1 MTRHAQHQIVGFG
14 ASAGLDLLDLTN
26 ATIFADGTDF
36 PGVLLAASD
45 LCQDFSRVTGSSP
58 RPLHVFQRPLSPSP
72 LPSSTPAE
80 GVSAEHAIIVG
91 SLRSP
96 LIQSLGKRLG
106 FDGLPGKWEAFQTA
120 VLDDPF
126 PGCPRALVIAG
137 SDKRG
142 AIYGCYTLSEQI
154 GVSPWYFWADIP
166 PLRRSKIFA
175 LPVVTSQGEPS
186 VTYRG
191 VFLNDESPC
200 LTGWV
205 LQKYGGYN
213 HKFYRTVYELLL
225 RLKRRT
231 SPDEPDHSFLW
242 PAMWPGYPNPG
253 AIFFTDDP
261 ENARLAD
268 EMGIVISTSHHEP
281 MQRATSEWF
290 AENPDGS
297 WDWTTNS
304 KKIAQFFEE
313 GIRRAKSLESYV
325 TLGMRG
331 EYDKGMNAPDPAAV
345 IADVLRTQRRIFK
358 EAHGR
363 EDAVPQL
370 LALYKEVQTQFDSG
384 RLGVPEDVTLL
395 FSDDN
400 FGSIRRLPTEEEM
413 KRKGGAGIYYHFEYV
428 GHPRSYKWINPNGL
442 GKIWHQ
448 LNEAHTRC
456 ASRIWV
462 FNIGDIKPMELPLT
476 FAMKLA
482 WNIDS
487 ITPDGIESFYKP
499 TAESWFGDG
508 SDDSTALAQDIA
520 AAWHGYDRLVSLRRH
535 EHIEPTTFSLLHYG
549 EAETVARRWSELL
562 VMAENLHS
570 RARDEAEK
578 AAVFQLVLH
587 PIKASQIFI
596 LLQMTLARNQ
606 KFARQR
612 RNTTNAMARK
622 VLELFDADFTLSEQF
637 HELLDGK
644 WNHIMSQPH
653 MGYGDTWHAPS
664 RDMISG
670 LCYVQ
675 TRQNSNPIV
684 GQMGVAVEGHEGV
697 RAGRINEESERTH
710 PSRRDL
716 VPGVTLGLLTRYGPS
731 SRFFDIFTRGTL
743 VIHWTVACAMHS
755 WVRLSQTEGSLDPR
769 SDDPEHDARIHITID
784 WDLVPDDFDEEV
796 LIDVR
801 SQEGDFEQVHLPIA
815 GRRLPSSFKGGFVE
829 ADGHIAMP
837 ATAARRPLP
846 ARYQLLPDLGRTM
859 EGAVALLRS
868 GTSTPAPS
876 DTRNAPLE
884 YKVYVF
890 SEPSSAAVLLLYLN
904 MTLDLD
910 PAHPM
915 SYAVQVDDGPVG
927 EVHRLLSQG
936 PDVAARTSS
945 GDLPEGWREAV
956 QDCAWL
962 RRHELGRLQSGEHT
976 VRVWLGHSNLVLE
989 KIVIDLGGVKPSYL
1003 GPPAGRYIE

>member
-1 MTRHAQHQIVGFG
+1 MAQHQIVGFD
-14 ASAGLDLLDLTN
+14 ASADLGLLDLTN
-26 ATIFADGTDF
+26 AIIFTDGTDF
-36 PGVLLAASD
+36 PGVLLAASN
-45 LCQDFSRVTGSSP
+45 LCQDFSRVTGASP
-58 RPLHVFQRPLSPSP
+58 HPLHVFQHPLSPSP
-72 LPSSTPAE
+72 PPSSTPAE
-80 GVSAEHAIIVG
+80 GASAEHAVIVG
-91 SLRSP
+91 SLQSP
-96 LIQSLGKRLG
+96 LIRSLSERLG
-106 FDGLPGKWEAFQTA
+106 FDRLLGKWEAFQTA
-120 VLDDPF
+120 VLADPF
-126 PGCPRALVIAG
+126 PGCAKALVIAG

-186 VTYRG
+186 VAYRG
-191 VFLNDESPC
+191 AFLNDESPC

-213 HKFYRTVYELLL
+213 SKFYRTVYELLL
-225 RLKRRT
+225 RLKVN
-231 SPDEPDHSFLW
+231 FLW

-297 WDWTTNS
+297 WDWLTNS
-304 KKIAQFFEE
+304 EKITRFFEE
-313 GIRRAKSLESYV
+313 GIRRVKSLESYV

-331 EYDKGMNAPDPAAV
+331 EYDRGMKAPDPAAV
-345 IADVLRTQRRIFK
+345 VADVLRTQRRIFK
-358 EAHGR
+358 EVHGR

-400 FGSIRRLPTEEEM
+400 FGSIRRLPTGEEM

-448 LNEAHTRC
+448 LKEAHARC

-482 WNIDS
+482 WDINS
-487 ITPDGIESFYKP
+487 IAPDGIKSFYGA

-508 SDDSTALAQDIA
+508 TALARDIA

-549 EAETVARRWSELL
+549 EAEAVSKRWGELL
-562 VMAENLHS
+562 AVAEELHG
-570 RARDEAEK
+570 RAQGEAEK

-587 PIKASQIFI
+587 PIKASQIFT
-596 LLQMTLARNQ
+596 LLQITLARNQ
-606 KFARQR
+606 SFARQR
-612 RNTTNAMARK
+612 RNTANAVAKK
-622 VLELFDADFTLSEQF
+622 VLELFDADFTLSEEF
-637 HELLDGK
+637 HDLLGGK
-644 WNHIMSQPH
+644 WKHIMSQPH

-697 RAGRINEESERTH
+697 RPGRINEESERTH

-716 VPGVTLGLLTRYGPS
+716 VPGVTLGPMTRYGPS
-731 SRFFDIFTRGTL
+731 SRYFDIFTRGTL
-743 VIHWTVACAMHS
+743 AVHWTAACGTHP
-755 WVRLSQTEGSLDPR
+755 WVCLSQVEGSLDPR
-769 SDDPEHDARIHITID
+769 SHLPEHDARVQITID
-784 WDLVPDDFDEEV
+784 WGRVPDGFDEEV
-796 LIDVR
+796 LVDVR
-801 SQEGDFEQVHLPIA
+801 SREGDFEQIHLPIC
-815 GRRLPSSFKGGFVE
+815 GRRLPASFKGGFVE
-829 ADGHIAMP
+829 ADGHVSMP
-837 ATAARRPLP
+837 ATAARQPLP
-846 ARYQLLPDLGRTM
+846 PDYQLLPDMGRTV
-859 EGAVALLRS
+859 EGAVTL
-868 GTSTPAPS
+868 STRGCSIPPTPS
-876 DTRNAPLE
+876 DTASAALE

-890 SEPSSAAVLLLYLN
+890 SGSSPSPPALLLYFN
-904 MTLDLD
+904 MMLELD

-915 SYAVQVDDGPVG
+915 SYAVQVDNGHVG
-927 EVHRLLSQG
+927 EAHRLLPQG
-936 PDVAARTSS
+936 ADAAARASS

-956 QDCAWL
+956 QDCTWL
-962 RRHELGRLQSGEHT
+962 RRHQLDKLQPGEHT
-976 VRVWLGHSNLVLE
+976 VRIWLRHSNLVLE
-989 KIVIDLGGVKPSYL
+989 KVVVDLGGVKPSYL
-1003 GPPAGRYIE
+1003 GPPASQYIG